1 MQGIRV
7 LLVEDDAFT
16 RKLVQSAL
24 QGQGFELRSASSVA
38 DALELVSTF
47 EPHAV
52 VTDLDLGNAA
62 SGLDLLNRLV
72 EDAPWIGQVVLT
84 AHASP
89 RLAAQGELP
98 PGALY
103 VVKSQVD
110 DLGEI
115 AAAVRDSI
123 AGIAPPAPARSDEE
137 FFELSSSQAEVL
149 RLMAEGLTNGAI
161 AEQRGTSRRA
171 VENLVQR
178 IFRALDL
185 DRQTGRSP
193 RMEAVKLWRQG
204 RVRVR

>member
-24 QGQGFELRSASSVA
+24 EGQGFELQGASSVA
-38 DALELVSTF
+38 QALGLVAEF

-52 VTDLDLGNAA
+52 VTDLDLGQAA
-62 SGLDLLNRLV
+62 SGLDLLNRLA

-98 PGALY
+98 PGAVY

-123 AGIAPPAPARSDEE
+123 SGTKPPAASPAADQSY
-137 FFELSSSQAEVL
+137 ELSPSQAEVL

-185 DRQTGRSP
+185 DRQTGKSP